1 MKHCH
6 KLYKNWQ
13 NYFTKMRLALFST
26 HKNTEGAVKLIDS
39 SWKFMNKDKM
49 LVISNFERKNLLVN
63 TDQFLYLKDTLT
75 FKQTKKFSY
84 PHVYFDAWGVLL
96 LRKKMQHANVP
107 QGISLLIR

>member
-1 MKHCH
+1 
-6 KLYKNWQ
+6 
-13 NYFTKMRLALFST
+13 MRLALFST

-75 FKQTKKFSY
+75 FKQTNKK
-84 PHVYFDAWGVLL
+84 VLL
-96 LRKKMQHANVP
+96 SPRVF
-107 QGISLLIR
+107 